1 MLLNVTEIGSPKVD
15 NGVVSGF
22 SSANYLKITDS
33 FDVSAAQ
40 SWEVVYKIKSGTDI
54 TTGQSMCGHTGSSNY
69 DPFTIDINSS
79 KFQLG
84 LCKSSSSNLLK
95 DQKGTYTVL
104 VDTTYWLK
112 LTFNG
117 SRYALSYSL
126 DGVDFIEDVVL
137 ESTTKIWTSDL
148 VLGRQQGSSSEYPF
162 LGSIDL
168 NECYIKINGELWW
181 TGMVEGGIKPV
192 RSYILKRRETKYYK
206 YNPVAWSPPVLTSDG
221 VLGGDQ
227 FAVEASYVS
236 SSNYAYKAMD
246 ANDST
251 FWQCGTNASG
261 HSFTFYSPVPIRVT
275 GLFFTFYDDSK
286 YGIRRGTFYASNDN
300 INWVELKSFTEYTTQ
315 WASFDKIGYYK
326 YYKIAILQ
334 GGTYN
339 GYVDLKEL
347 EIVATQ
353 GVEIES
359 TKDDYDIVKTEDSFY
374 SLRRPK
380 VVVLKNWNQPVLS
393 TNDSYDNFSVVN
405 TNIANRNNTDYL
417 PYKAFDY
424 NNSTEWRS
432 ANNPDLRNG
441 TSLAGLTMRFGNTP
455 VNITSLE
462 FTNSTTTP
470 ISPVGTF
477 DVYGCP
483 SPTSNERVLLM
494 RYDNTT
500 TSSGTSWSVDL
511 SDNKGFYPEYR
522 IVFVTLNTVNNS
534 TNAIAIAEIKITGTY
549 QNISDNPY
557 SLCRRK
563 NNG

>member
-1 MLLNVTEIGSPKVD
+1 MLLNVTEIGSPTVD

-40 SWEVVYKIKSGTDI
+40 SWEVVYKIKTGTNI

-112 LTFNG
+112 LTFDG
-117 SRYALSYSL
+117 SKYALSYSL
-126 DGVDFIEDVVL
+126 DGVDFIEDVVF
-137 ESTTKIWTSDL
+137 ESTTKIWTSNL
-148 VLGRQQGSSSEYPF
+148 VLGRQQGDASEYQF

-192 RSYILKRRETKYYK
+192 RSYVFKRRET
-206 YNPVAWSPPVLTSDG
+206 
-221 VLGGDQ
+221 
-227 FAVEASYVS
+227 
-236 SSNYAYKAMD
+236 
-246 ANDST
+246 
-251 FWQCGTNASG
+251 
-261 HSFTFYSPVPIRVT
+261 
-275 GLFFTFYDDSK
+275 
-286 YGIRRGTFYASNDN
+286 
-300 INWVELKSFTEYTTQ
+300 
-315 WASFDKIGYYK
+315 
-326 YYKIAILQ
+326 
-334 GGTYN
+334 
-339 GYVDLKEL
+339 
-347 EIVATQ
+347 
-353 GVEIES
+353 
-359 TKDDYDIVKTEDSFY
+359 TKDDYDVVKTEDSFY
-374 SLRRPK
+374 SLIRPK
-380 VVVLKNWNQPVLS
+380 IVVLKNWNQPVLS
-393 TNDSYDNFSVVN
+393 ANDGHDNFSV
-405 TNIANRNNTDYL
+405 THINIATLADYQA
-417 PYKAFDY
+417 YKAFDY

-432 ANNPDLRNG
+432 GNNPDLRNG
-441 TSLAGLTMRFGNTP
+441 TILAGLRMRFGNTP

-462 FTNSTTTP
+462 FTNSTKTP

-483 SPTSNERVLLM
+483 SLTSNERVLLM

-522 IVFVTLNTVNNS
+522 IAFVTLNTVNNS
-534 TNAIAIAEIKITGTY
+534 TNAIAISEIKITGTY

-557 SLCRRK
+557 SLCREK
-563 NNG
+563 K